1 MNARR
6 TNQKAVL
13 AICGLCVAVGT
24 ITGLGR
30 SRSVQAAG
38 WQARQ
43 CVVAFDPGHGGR
55 DSGAVREGIR
65 EKDINWKVANLAAEV
80 LHKQG
85 FGAVIDRA
93 ENQNPGFGERVSVAS
108 RAKAALMV
116 SIHTN
121 SYADAS
127 AQGTEAF
134 YQPKGATESRR
145 LAQLLM
151 DTVASRAGTSS
162 RGLKV
167 GKSPFPYAMPSA
179 LIELAF
185 LSNENERN
193 MLVNTPDLFAQ
204 AIAEA
209 VIQFTEG
216 KCSIAS
222 QPTGGFKSGD
232 IVSLKT
238 EGGSEGARWLDGIT
252 SKGTVGLAQS
262 LEAGYSGTKWQL
274 VELGGGTFGLM
285 CLGHVQ
291 GPRWLEGRSGDGT
304 VGLAPDTNGG
314 HSGTR
319 WLLMELGGGAYG
331 LVCQGYAQGPC
342 VLEGFSGDGTVGL
355 ANNIRGGNPGTRWQI
370 GIAK

>member
-1 MNARR
+1 MNAGRI
-6 TNQKAVL
+6 NHKAVM
-13 AICGLCVAVGT
+13 AIFGFCVAAGS
-24 ITGLGR
+24 IFGLR
-30 SRSVQAAG
+30 PSRPVEAAG
-38 WQARQ
+38 LQARK

-55 DSGAVREGIR
+55 DSGASREGIR
-65 EKDINWKVANLAAEV
+65 EKDVNWKVANLAAEI
-80 LHKQG
+80 LRKHG

-93 ENQNPGFGERVSVAS
+93 ENQNPGFGERVSVAN
-108 RAKAALMV
+108 RAKAVLMV

-193 MLVNTPDLFAQ
+193 MLVNNTDLFAQ
-204 AIAEA
+204 AIADA

-216 KCSIAS
+216 KCSSTS
-222 QPTGGFKSGD
+222 QPTSGFKSGD

-238 EGGSEGARWLDGIT
+238 LGGSEGPRWLDGIT
-252 SKGTVGLAQS
+252 SKGTVGLAP
-262 LEAGYSGTKWQL
+262 KP
-274 VELGGGTFGLM
+274 GGRL
-285 CLGHVQ
+285 
-291 GPRWLEGRSGDGT
+291 
-304 VGLAPDTNGG
+304 
-314 HSGTR
+314 
-319 WLLMELGGGAYG
+319 
-331 LVCQGYAQGPC
+331 
-342 VLEGFSGDGTVGL
+342 
-355 ANNIRGGNPGTRWQI
+355 
-370 GIAK
+370 